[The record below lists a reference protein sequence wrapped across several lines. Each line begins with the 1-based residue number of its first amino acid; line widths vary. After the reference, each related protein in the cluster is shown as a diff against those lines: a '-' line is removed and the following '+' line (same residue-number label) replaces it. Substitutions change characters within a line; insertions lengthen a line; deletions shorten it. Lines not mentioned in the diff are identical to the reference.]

1 MKRGWPDQLIRRK
14 PLESLRLCDVDE
26 AHFLPEK
33 NILGWGLKRV
43 HREAGLPGLGLLFP
57 LNTSRILDPALIPS
71 AHLIAGPW

>member
-1 MKRGWPDQLIRRK
+1 
-14 PLESLRLCDVDE
+14 LCDAGE

-57 LNTSRILDPALIPS
+57 LNMSSVLDPALILTVHPVE
-71 AHLIAGPW
+71 GPR